1 MLKNII
7 ICFFVTLLT
16 QSCVSQ
22 NYGFHIP
29 KDSRDQFARILQN
42 ASLTACFDNK
52 CETKTFKSS
61 GSGVVVGS
69 SSDGSY
75 VLTAAHVCTIEITS
89 MVPSPEFLDLIKRVD
104 IEMKIVN
111 LAQAKYM
118 ADVISLDENS
128 DMCLLFV
135 EDYWN
140 ESGPVKLSG
149 AKPFEGERVYNV
161 AAPVGIFY
169 ENTVPL
175 LEGFYM
181 GNESLR
187 AYYSIPAMG
196 GSSGS
201 PIFNL
206 RGHLVGMIH
215 SVNVMFPMVSISPKY
230 SELKKFIIHNIKADM
245 EKKELS
251 KEEKSIS
258 AFMRNI
264 LNNINL

>member
-1 MLKNII
+1 MLRNIT
-7 ICFFVTLLT
+7 ICLLACTLM

-29 KDSRDQFARILQN
+29 KDSRDQFARIIQDT
-42 ASLTACFDNK
+42 SLTVCVDEK
-52 CETKTFKSS
+52 CDTKTFKSS
-61 GSGVVVGS
+61 GSGVVVS
-69 SSDGSY
+69 ASPEGSY
-75 VLTAAHVCTIEITS
+75 VLTAAHVCQVEIQN
-89 MVPSPEFLDLIKRVD
+89 MFADPALLDLVKRIDVN
-104 IEMKIVN
+104 MNIVN
-111 LAQAKYM
+111 LSQAKYQ
-118 ADVISLDENS
+118 ADVISLEENS

-135 EDYWN
+135 SNYWN
-140 ESGPVKLSG
+140 DSGPVKISG

-181 GNESLR
+181 GSEGLR
-187 AYYSIPAMG
+187 TYYSIPAMG

-230 SELKKFIIHNIKADM
+230 DELKKFIRHNVRADM
-245 EKKELS
+245 DRRSSKKQKPLRIIEP
-251 KEEKSIS
+251 
-258 AFMRNI
+258 FMKG
-264 LNNINL
+264 LGL

>member
-1 MLKNII
+1 MFRNIT
-7 ICFFVTLLT
+7 ICFLACALL

-29 KDSRDQFARILQN
+29 KNSRDQFVRIVQDT
-42 ASLTACFDNK
+42 SLTVCMDDK
-52 CETKTFKSS
+52 CDTKIFKSS
-61 GSGVVVGS
+61 GSGVVVS
-69 SSDGSY
+69 SFSEGSY
-75 VLTAAHVCTIEITS
+75 ILTAAHVCQLELHSIFPDPGLLKLVKRIDIT
-89 MVPSPEFLDLIKRVD
+89 MN
-104 IEMKIVN
+104 IVN
-111 LAQAKYM
+111 LSQARYQ
-118 ADVISLDENS
+118 ADVVSLEESS

-135 EDYWN
+135 DNYWN
-140 ESGPVKLSG
+140 DSGPVKISG

-181 GNESLR
+181 GNEGLR

-230 SELKKFIIHNIKADM
+230 NELKKFIQYSVKADM
-245 EKKELS
+245 EKRSNKKEKPLRVVEPFL
-251 KEEKSIS
+251 KGLG
-258 AFMRNI
+258 F
-264 LNNINL
+264 

>member
-1 MLKNII
+1 MLKKILFS
-7 ICFFVTLLT
+7 FFLLLFT

-29 KDSRDQFARILQN
+29 KDSRDQFTRILQDI
-42 ASLTACFDNK
+42 SMTACIDEK
-52 CETKTFKSS
+52 CDTKIFKSS
-61 GSGVVVGS
+61 GSGAVVAAS
-69 SSDGSY
+69 TKGSY
-75 VLTAAHVCTIEITS
+75 ILTAAHVCQVELINMIRDPSLLEFIKEIN
-89 MVPSPEFLDLIKRVD
+89 

-111 LAQAKYM
+111 LAQAKYV
-118 ADVISLDENS
+118 ADVVSLDESS

-135 EDYWN
+135 KDYWN
-140 ESGPVKLSG
+140 EKGPVKIAG

-181 GNESLR
+181 GNEDLR

-215 SVNVMFPMVSISPKY
+215 SVNTMFPMVSVSPKWE
-230 SELKKFIIHNIKADM
+230 ELKKFIKFNVAADM
-245 EKKELS
+245 K
-251 KEEKSIS
+251 EKSSQKQPERITTPL
-258 AFMRNI
+258 MKG
-264 LNNINL
+264 LGL